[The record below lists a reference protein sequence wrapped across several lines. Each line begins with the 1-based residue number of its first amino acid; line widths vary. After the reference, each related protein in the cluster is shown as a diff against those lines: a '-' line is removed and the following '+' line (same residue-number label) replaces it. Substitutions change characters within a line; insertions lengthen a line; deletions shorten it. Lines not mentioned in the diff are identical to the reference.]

1 MNSAIVTDR
10 SSLAG
15 RLSIR
20 RFRHVAPGRDLM
32 EERMQAS
39 HLHRLLKHALY
50 VPMAFGAIFGSI
62 EKVAGQT
69 LPLSGFKVDNTQ
81 TSVSGVS
88 SGGYMAVRRR
98 WFPRVLHP
106 AFREGYCSRR
116 LQVITREVERFLKPR

>member
-1 MNSAIVTDR
+1 
-10 SSLAG
+10 
-15 RLSIR
+15 
-20 RFRHVAPGRDLM
+20 
-32 EERMQAS
+32 
-39 HLHRLLKHALY
+39 
-50 VPMAFGAIFGSI
+50 MAFGAIFGSI